1 MCETVQ
7 TSDRVAAI
15 PSCLGGTT
23 MARTQSDL
31 APGTHHSESAANSLD
46 SAPMVGQGLEPALQA
61 VNSESVSGTR
71 PGDDRPQY
79 FKQVFAK
86 QRWHKPYADAL
97 MEGDTQKL
105 ASAIAKAERAIFN
118 RYLELSTAEDHSDE
132 RMDLCRAVEALREL
146 EDEAKTKT
154 AQIPAS

>member
-1 MCETVQ
+1 
-7 TSDRVAAI
+7 
-15 PSCLGGTT
+15 

-31 APGTHHSESAANSLD
+31 TPGTHHSQSAANSLD
-46 SAPMVGQGLEPALQA
+46 SAPMVGQGLEPELQA
-61 VNSESVSGTR
+61 INSESVSGL
-71 PGDDRPQY
+71 PAGEDRPQY

-86 QRWHKPYADAL
+86 QKWHKPYADAL

-146 EDEAKTKT
+146 KRGLDSADTRT
-154 AQIPAS
+154 PAVT